1 MRSNHSL
8 IVKLSNAVST
18 LVSLK
23 AVAVLL
29 VLLLVAIMVSNL
41 IRNTSEYCLSYIPR
55 LPPGASYRCRSIQV
69 GPNKPPEL
77 YGRH

>member
-1 MRSNHSL
+1 MRSNHGL

-41 IRNTSEYCLSYIPR
+41 IRNTSEYCLS
-55 LPPGASYRCRSIQV
+55 CRSIQV

>member
-1 MRSNHSL
+1 MCSNNGL
-8 IVKLSNAVST
+8 IVKKRNAVSIFI
-18 LVSLK
+18 SLK

-29 VLLLVAIMVSNL
+29 VLLLVAIMVSYF
-41 IRNTSEYCLSYIPR
+41 IRNTSEYCLSYIPQ

-69 GPNKPPEL
+69 EANKPPEL